1 MFIISNF
8 LFTLA
13 GVLSFVL
20 KTFNFIIFV
29 RVIMSWV
36 SADPRNKIVQFILNV
51 TEPILAPIRRVLP
64 VSVIDLSPMIA
75 FFLIMFL
82 RGFVVRIL
90 YDLAF
95 HYR

>member
-64 VSVIDLSPMIA
+64 VSAIDLSPMIA

>member
-13 GVLSFVL
+13 VVLNLVF
-20 KTFNFIIFV
+20 KTLNFIIFV

-36 SADPRNKIVQFILNV
+36 SADSRNQIVQFILKV
-51 TEPILAPIRRVLP
+51 TEPILAPIRRILP
-64 VSVIDLSPMIA
+64 VSGIDLSPMIA
-75 FFLIMFL
+75 FFVIMFL
-82 RGFVVRIL
+82 RGFIVRVL

-95 HYR
+95 QLR

>member
-13 GVLSFVL
+13 GVISLIFKIL
-20 KTFNFIIFV
+20 NFIIFV

-36 SADPRNKIVQFILNV
+36 SADPRNKIVQFILKV

-64 VSVIDLSPMIA
+64 VSGIDLSPMIA

-82 RGFVVRIL
+82 RNFVVRVL